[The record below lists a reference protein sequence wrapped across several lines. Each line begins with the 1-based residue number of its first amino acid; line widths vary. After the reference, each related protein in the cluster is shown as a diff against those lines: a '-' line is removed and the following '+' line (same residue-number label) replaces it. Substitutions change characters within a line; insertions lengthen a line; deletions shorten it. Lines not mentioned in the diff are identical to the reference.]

1 MSVASPRRIRLLS
14 ALTAGAMARAKNHD
28 MSTVKMTP
36 PPSSRM
42 KRMSMKMKTRAMTI
56 KPARQMKPGL
66 TGQPG
71 RGVSVDMPPRYR
83 ARTAS

>member
-1 MSVASPRRIRLLS
+1 MI
-14 ALTAGAMARAKNHD
+14 
-28 MSTVKMTP
+28 
-36 PPSSRM
+36 
-42 KRMSMKMKTRAMTI
+42 MKMKTRAMTM

-83 ARTAS
+83 ARTSS